1 MIPTPWCLRYLTR
14 AGVGVVCLI
23 LAGHALTA
31 QPYLV
36 GQGDVLKVAVWSQPE
51 LSGEFT
57 VDATGGIVLPLVGA
71 VKAAGL
77 PLEQIERDIRD
88 RLADG
93 YVVNPQVAISVTQ
106 FKSQRVFVIGEV
118 KLPGVVPLT
127 GALTLVEALTR
138 VGSLTEMAGGDLVVI
153 RPPDGQ
159 PVNGP
164 VLPSDA
170 GARELLRVDVRLLQS
185 KGPTSNIVLKDGDTV
200 VVPRAEVVYVIGQV
214 NTPGAFAYERDMSIL
229 QVISKANG
237 VNDVGTTKRLKILR
251 IVNGK
256 RTEVKASLGDKLQP
270 GDTVVVASRW
280 F

>member
-1 MIPTPWCLRYLTR
+1 MALRAR
-14 AGVGVVCLI
+14 QARVGLGIGALLLFI
-23 LAGHALTA
+23 LAAA
-31 QPYLV
+31 PARASQPYLV
-36 GQGDVLKVAVWSQPE
+36 GLGDVLKVVVWAQPE

-57 VDATGGIVLPLVGA
+57 VEASGTIALPLIGA
-71 VKAAGL
+71 VKATGL
-77 PLEQIERDIRD
+77 PLDAIERDIRD

-93 YVVNPQVAISVTQ
+93 YVVNPQVSLSVAQ
-106 FKSQRVFVIGEV
+106 YKSQRVFVIGEV

-153 RPPDGQ
+153 RPPEGR

-164 VLPSDA
+164 VLPA
-170 GARELLRVDVRLLQS
+170 EPGARELLRVDVRLLQA
-185 KGPTSNIVLKDGDTV
+185 KGPTSNIVLQDGDTV

-214 NTPGAFAYERDMSIL
+214 NTPGAFTYERDMSIL

-237 VNDVGTTKRLKILR
+237 VNSVGTTRRLKILR
-251 IVNGK
+251 IVAGK
-256 RTEVKASLGDKLQP
+256 RTELKASLGDKLQP

>member
-1 MIPTPWCLRYLTR
+1 MAHTPQRAR
-14 AGVGVVCLI
+14 AGLGLLI
-23 LAGHALTA
+23 LCVLAAGPAWA
-31 QPYLV
+31 RQSYLV
-36 GQGDVLKVAVWSQPE
+36 GLGDVLKLAVWAQPE

-57 VDATGGIVLPLVGA
+57 VDASGTITVPLIGP
-71 VKAAGL
+71 VKATGL
-77 PLEQIERDIRD
+77 PLEVIERDIRV

-93 YVVNPQVAISVTQ
+93 YVVNPQVSLSVTQ

-118 KLPGVVPLT
+118 KMPGVVPLT
-127 GALTLVEALTR
+127 GTLTLVEALTR

-153 RPPDGQ
+153 RPPEGR

-164 VLPSDA
+164 VLPA
-170 GARELLRVDVRLLQS
+170 EPGARELLRVDVQLLQA
-185 KGPTSNIVLKDGDTV
+185 KGPTSNIVLQDGDTV

-214 NTPGAFAYERDMSIL
+214 NTPGAFTYERDMSIL

-237 VNDVGTTKRLKILR
+237 VNNVGTTKRLKILR

-256 RTEVKASLGDKLQP
+256 RTELKASLGDKLQP

>member
-1 MIPTPWCLRYLTR
+1 MIHAPRHTR
-14 AGVGVVCLI
+14 AGIGMLVVGLM
-23 LAGHALTA
+23 LAAPVWA
-31 QPYLV
+31 RQAYLV

-57 VDATGGIVLPLVGA
+57 VDVSGGIVLPLIGA

-77 PLEQIERDIRD
+77 PVEQIERDIRT

-118 KLPGVVPLT
+118 KQPGVVPLT

-164 VLPSDA
+164 VLPSDS

>member
-1 MIPTPWCLRYLTR
+1 MIHTPRHAR
-14 AGVGVVCLI
+14 AGIGLLVLSLVFAMPVW
-23 LAGHALTA
+23 ARQA
-31 QPYLV
+31 YLV

-57 VDATGGIVLPLVGA
+57 VDVTGGILLPLIGA

-77 PLEQIERDIRD
+77 PVEQIERDIRD

-93 YVVNPQVAISVTQ
+93 YVVSPQVSISVAQ

-153 RPPDGQ
+153 RPADGQ
-159 PVNGP
+159 AVNGP
-164 VLPSDA
+164 VLASDS

-185 KGPTSNIVLKDGDTV
+185 KGPTSNILLKDGDTV

-214 NTPGAFAYERDMSIL
+214 NAPGAFTYERDMSVL

-251 IVNGK
+251 IVDGK

>member
-1 MIPTPWCLRYLTR
+1 MIHMPRHTR
-14 AGVGVVCLI
+14 AGIGLLVVSVM
-23 LAGHALTA
+23 LAAPVWA
-31 QPYLV
+31 RQAYLV

-57 VDATGGIVLPLVGA
+57 IDVSGGIVLPLIGA

-77 PLEQIERDIRD
+77 PVEQIERDIRD

-93 YVVNPQVAISVTQ
+93 YVVNPQVSISVTQ

-153 RPPDGQ
+153 RPADGQ

-164 VLPSDA
+164 VLASDS

-185 KGPTSNIVLKDGDTV
+185 KGPTSNIVLRDGDTV

-237 VNDVGTTKRLKILR
+237 VNDVGTTRRLKILR
-251 IVNGK
+251 IVDGK
-256 RTEVKASLGDKLQP
+256 RTEVKASLGDKLLP

>member
-1 MIPTPWCLRYLTR
+1 MAHTPRRAR
-14 AGVGVVCLI
+14 AGLGLAVLI
-23 LAGHALTA
+23 LCVLAAA
-31 QPYLV
+31 PAWARQSYLV
-36 GQGDVLKVAVWSQPE
+36 GLGDVLKVAVWSQPE

-57 VDATGGIVLPLVGA
+57 VDASGTITVPLIGP
-71 VKAAGL
+71 VKATGL
-77 PLEQIERDIRD
+77 PLEAIERDIRD

-93 YVVNPQVAISVTQ
+93 YVVNPQVSLSVAQ

-127 GALTLVEALTR
+127 GTLTLVEALTR

-153 RPPDGQ
+153 RPPDGR

-164 VLPSDA
+164 VLPA
-170 GARELLRVDVRLLQS
+170 EPGARELLRVDVRLLQA
-185 KGPTSNIVLKDGDTV
+185 KGPTSNIVLQDGDTV

-214 NTPGAFAYERDMSIL
+214 NTPGAFTYERDMSIL

-237 VNDVGTTKRLKILR
+237 VNSVGTTKRLKILR
-251 IVNGK
+251 IVDGK
-256 RTEVKASLGDKLQP
+256 RTELKASLGDKLQP

>member
-1 MIPTPWCLRYLTR
+1 MIHAPRHTR
-14 AGVGVVCLI
+14 AGVGLLVAALL
-23 LAGHALTA
+23 LAAPA
-31 QPYLV
+31 WARQAYLV

-57 VDATGGIVLPLVGA
+57 VDVSGGIVLPLIGA

-77 PLEQIERDIRD
+77 PVEQIERDIRD

-93 YVVNPQVAISVTQ
+93 YVVNPQVAISVAQ

-118 KLPGVVPLT
+118 KQPGVVPLT

-164 VLPSDA
+164 VLPSDS

-237 VNDVGTTKRLKILR
+237 VNDVGTTRRLKILR

>member
-1 MIPTPWCLRYLTR
+1 MAHTPQRAR
-14 AGVGVVCLI
+14 AGFALLI
-23 LAGHALTA
+23 LCVLAAGPAWA
-31 QPYLV
+31 RQSYLV
-36 GQGDVLKVAVWSQPE
+36 GLGDVLKLAVWAQPE

-57 VDATGGIVLPLVGA
+57 VDASGTITVPLIGP
-71 VKAAGL
+71 VKATGL
-77 PLEQIERDIRD
+77 PLEVIERDIRD

-93 YVVNPQVAISVTQ
+93 YVVNPQVSLSVTQ

-118 KLPGVVPLT
+118 KMPGVVPLT
-127 GALTLVEALTR
+127 GTLTLVEALTR

-153 RPPDGQ
+153 RPPEGR

-164 VLPSDA
+164 VLPA
-170 GARELLRVDVRLLQS
+170 EPGARELLRVDVQLLQA
-185 KGPTSNIVLKDGDTV
+185 KGPTSNIVLQDGDTV

-214 NTPGAFAYERDMSIL
+214 NTPGAFTYERDMSIL

-237 VNDVGTTKRLKILR
+237 VNNVGTTKRLKILR

-256 RTEVKASLGDKLQP
+256 RTELKASLGDKLQP